1 MRHLITTAALAL
13 GIAIAGSQPAA
24 ASTSTDTATDQYAVF
39 EGEVIDMS
47 TDRGDA
53 VACAITETGNRC
65 YRSEAEMDRNEQTAP
80 AARAGSCSSS
90 VRLYSGTG
98 HSGKRDLDL
107 RSRHVDQP
115 VDLRRRQHHIELQG
129 RRLLGSVPLRQL
141 RDRQQLPRFHL
152 CLRPKHLDGLGLEQ
166 RRIERPAEL
175 RAR

>member
-47 TDRGDA
+47 ADRGDA

-65 YRSEAEMDRNEQTAP
+65 YRSEAEMDRSEQAAP

-98 HSGKRDLDL
+98 HSGNVTSILARGTWINLSTYGADNTTSSYKVGACSAAF
-107 RSRHVDQP
+107 RSGNFGTGSNYP
-115 VDLRRRQHHIELQG
+115 GSTSAYAQG
-129 RRLLGSVPLRQL
+129 TSMVSGWNNVVSSVRLS
-141 RDRQQLPRFHL
+141 
-152 CLRPKHLDGLGLEQ
+152 
-166 RRIERPAEL
+166 
-175 RAR
+175 